1 LRVESRLTLAPSA
14 SCFGPYC
21 AALSRCSE
29 EALDKQAYMLTD
41 REAEWLRDIVIRKM
55 RAEQP
60 PLGRLRAPEIESRCQ
75 SLYDLAERLRAR

>member
-1 LRVESRLTLAPSA
+1 
-14 SCFGPYC
+14 
-21 AALSRCSE
+21 
-29 EALDKQAYMLTD
+29 LDKQAYMLTD